1 MKKTKQ
7 HFKTTKKSSK
17 KVLFTSI
24 AVVLVGGISIGSYF
38 VFNSNPSPSQKQS
51 LNESNSDS
59 NLSLSQGQ
67 ASRGSI
73 NDSQE
78 NTEAISV
85 SKVKSSELTSEIKN
99 SLSQNTNFELW
110 NQNCEPNLIVVN
122 KDNPLP
128 KGYQG
133 DIVNFKEV
141 QVSNIMKDNL
151 YRMIN
156 DASKEGINLWI
167 SSAYR
172 SLERQ
177 ETLYNKEVE
186 SQRKNACNLEEAKRL
201 ASNVVAE
208 PGKSEHNTGLAV
220 DFNGVR
226 DDFFKSKEY
235 NWLEKNSA
243 KYGFILRY
251 RKEKS
256 HITNIVFEPWHFR
269 YVGEEHAK
277 IMNEKDLCLE
287 EYINFLNN

>member
-17 KVLFTSI
+17 KVILTSI
-24 AVVLVGGISIGSYF
+24 AVALVGGISISSYF
-38 VFNSNPSPSQKQS
+38 VFKSNPSPSQEQN

-59 NLSLSQGQ
+59 NLLSQEQSPGV
-67 ASRGSI
+67 SI
-73 NDSQE
+73 SDSQE
-78 NTEAISV
+78 STEAISV
-85 SKVKSSELTSEIKN
+85 SKVKSPELTSEIKN

-133 DIVNFKEV
+133 DIVSFKEV
-141 QVSNIMKDNL
+141 QVSSIMKDSL
-151 YRMIN
+151 YKMIN

-172 SLERQ
+172 SPARQ
-177 ETLYNKEVE
+177 EVLYNKEVE
-186 SQRKNACNLEEAKRL
+186 SQRKNARNLEEAKRL

-243 KYGFILRY
+243 NYGFILRY

-277 IMNEKDLCLE
+277 IMNEKNLCLE

>member
-7 HFKTTKKSSK
+7 HFKKKSSK
-17 KVLFTSI
+17 KVLFAST

-38 VFNSNPSPSQKQS
+38 VLKSNPSPSQEQNLKEFN
-51 LNESNSDS
+51 LDS
-59 NLSLSQGQ
+59 SSLSQEQGLNGNI
-67 ASRGSI
+67 S
-73 NDSQE
+73 NSQE
-78 NTEAISV
+78 STEAISV

-99 SLSQNTNFELW
+99 SLSQNINFESW

-128 KGYQG
+128 KDYQG
-133 DIVNFKEV
+133 DIVSFKEV

-172 SLERQ
+172 SLEKQ

-186 SQRKNACNLEEAKRL
+186 SQRKNARNLEEAKRL

-251 RKEKS
+251 PKEKS

-269 YVGEEHAK
+269 YVGEKHAK
-277 IMNEKDLCLE
+277 IMNEKNLCLE